1 MRVEEAAREEVPI
14 PAMTSE
20 LEIEMGEVVIPIDD
34 REPVEHVYDWDEDC
48 PLSVGTQY
56 PCIYE
61 FKLAV

>member
-1 MRVEEAAREEVPI
+1 
-14 PAMTSE
+14 MTSE

-34 REPVEHVYDWDEDC
+34 REPVEHVYDRDEDC